1 MVYVYNIFVVAYSET
16 EALDANVPSVG
27 LGEVRVGK
35 RREKT
40 EGKITVKDFFQQLF
54 FPHYS
59 LP

>member
-16 EALDANVPSVG
+16 EALDTNVPSVG

-54 FPHYS
+54 FPH
-59 LP
+59 